1 MRPSR
6 PTTTPESQLQM
17 RQDLACAPRAGAVN
31 RALTGP
37 LREAM
42 RNCKTGVI
50 GCRRTFRTA
59 AALAALSLS
68 ASAPLCAAPAPD
80 APPPPDYAQPDAWV
94 AWPGRASDADV
105 VPPGVAEASLPAAGR
120 ADVFF
125 IHPTTY
131 LFGSAPN
138 ARYDEPGITSTQ
150 IRRGVLRFQASA
162 FNGCCRIY
170 APLYRQASIQAFMQA
185 GDAQAQTAFDL
196 AYSDVLRAFD
206 YYLQHE
212 NHGRPFIIA
221 SHSQGSLHAMR
232 LLQERVAGTTLQQ
245 RLVVAY
251 VIGYDLPREIE
262 RRGIPVCRTA
272 RQTGC
277 LVDWNSVKAGASDE
291 ERQNRRLIWL
301 DGRYQHLPSHDL
313 VCVNPLN
320 WQLGG
325 DAPAS
330 LNLGALPGT
339 AAAELLAPVA
349 GLTGAR
355 CEAGLLR
362 VDIPV
367 SKRGGFANVLT
378 LFGSYHVYDYN
389 LFYLNIR
396 RNARERVQAFEAT
409 DKSWGHCVVQ
419 AAVTCR
425 PAA

>member
-1 MRPSR
+1 VA
-6 PTTTPESQLQM
+6 LF
-17 RQDLACAPRAGAVN
+17 LIGASPFCG
-31 RALTGP
+31 AT
-37 LREAM
+37 
-42 RNCKTGVI
+42 
-50 GCRRTFRTA
+50 
-59 AALAALSLS
+59 LAA
-68 ASAPLCAAPAPD
+68 D
-80 APPPPDYAQPDAWV
+80 APPAPDYAQPDAWV

-105 VPPGVAEASLPAAGR
+105 VPPGISEPSLPAAAR

-131 LFGSAPN
+131 LVGSAPN

-170 APLYRQASIQAFMQA
+170 APLYRQASIHVFMQA
-185 GDAQAQTAFDL
+185 DDAQSRAAFDL

-212 NHGRPFIIA
+212 NQGRPFIIA

-232 LLQERVAGTTLQQ
+232 LLQERVAGTALQQ
-245 RLVVAY
+245 HLVAAY
-251 VIGYDLPREIE
+251 VIGYDIPLEIE
-262 RRGIPVCRTA
+262 RQGIPLCRAA

-277 LVDWNSVKAGASDE
+277 LVDWNTVKSGTSDLQ
-291 ERQNRRLIWL
+291 RRNRRLIWL
-301 DGRYQHLPSHDL
+301 DGRYQPLPSHDL

-325 DAPAS
+325 AAPAS

-339 AAAELLAPVA
+339 SAAELLAPVPQ
-349 GLTGAR
+349 LTGAR

-362 VDIPV
+362 VDIPLG
-367 SKRGGFANVLT
+367 KRRGFADVLT
-378 LFGSYHVYDYN
+378 LLGSYHVYDYN

-396 RNARERVQAFEAT
+396 RNALERVQGFKGTE
-409 DKSWGHCVVQ
+409 KG
-419 AAVTCR
+419 
-425 PAA
+425 